1 MQQANASAIDHVM
14 SGLATQG
21 VVYPKAENAGD
32 AAPKAFDRGNQMKG
46 GTRVMSARRER
57 QHRNRRLKHR
67 REGVS
72 RKNYC
77 GVTDLTAYNAIRR
90 IETHGKAEI
99 ILK

>member
-1 MQQANASAIDHVM
+1 
-14 SGLATQG
+14 
-21 VVYPKAENAGD
+21 
-32 AAPKAFDRGNQMKG
+32 
-46 GTRVMSARRER
+46 MSARRER